1 MITMKKLKSHEE
13 WLEMRKNSIGGSD
26 ASSILGLNP
35 WKSNVK
41 LWLEKKGIE
50 EAEDISNKAIVKFGI
65 DAEKSIRELFAL
77 DHKEFKVQYLENNLW
92 VNDKYTFAHASL
104 DGWLSYKDD
113 EDNIKGILEIKTTN
127 KEWADDIPDYY
138 YAQLLHY
145 LMVTEFDFAILKA
158 RMKKLDEDIIVK
170 HYMIRRKDVE
180 NDIKL
185 LAEKEKAFYESLK
198 GDKVPNLILPDI

>member
-13 WLEMRKNSIGGSD
+13 WLERRKNSIGGSD

-77 DHKEFKVQYLENNLW
+77 DHDEFEVQYLENNYW
-92 VNDKYTFAHASL
+92 TNDKYPFAHASL
-104 DGWLSYKDD
+104 DGWL
-113 EDNIKGILEIKTTN
+113 EDKTGKKGILEIKTSSFDWD
-127 KEWADDIPDYY
+127 ERIPDYY

-145 LMVTEFDFAILKA
+145 LMITEFEFAILKV
-158 RMKKLDEDIIVK
+158 RSKTFDGEISVK
-170 HYMIRRKDVE
+170 HFKVERKDVE
-180 NDIKL
+180 KDIDF
-185 LAEKEKAFYESLK
+185 LAKKEKAFYESLK

>member
-1 MITMKKLKSHEE
+1 MITMKQLKSREE
-13 WLEMRKNSIGGSD
+13 WLEMRKYSIGGSD

-50 EAEDISNKAIVKFGI
+50 KAEDISNKAIVKFGI
-65 DAEKSIRELFAL
+65 DAENSIRELFAL
-77 DHKEFKVQYLENNLW
+77 DHDEFKVQYLENNLW
-92 VNDKYTFAHASL
+92 VNDKYSFAHASL
-104 DGWLSYKDD
+104 DGWLSYKND

-127 KEWADDIPDYY
+127 MEWADKIPDYY
-138 YAQLLHY
+138 YTQILHY

-158 RMKKLDEDIIVK
+158 RRKRLDGDIIVK
-170 HYMIRRKDVE
+170 HYMIIRKYVE